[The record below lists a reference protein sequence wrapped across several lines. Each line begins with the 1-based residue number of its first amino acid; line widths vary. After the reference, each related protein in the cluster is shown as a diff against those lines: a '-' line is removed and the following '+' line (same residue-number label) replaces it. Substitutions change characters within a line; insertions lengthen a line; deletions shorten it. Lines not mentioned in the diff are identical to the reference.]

1 MKISA
6 TIITLNEQNNIAR
19 CIESLQDIVD
29 EIVVV
34 DSYST
39 DKTEEICSKY
49 EVKFIKQKF
58 LGYTAQKN
66 FAAKQTINDYVLN
79 IDADEYLSQELKK
92 SLKEIKQKATP
103 KVGYKLKR
111 LNNFWGN
118 WVKTCGLYPDK
129 QLRLYNKNLG
139 EFSGDFVHEK
149 VIFKDTSQPIG
160 ILEGD
165 LLHFSFSSK
174 QKFKEQLDKYANLK
188 AQEYI
193 AKGKHISLITAILK
207 ALWRLVKDYIFLLG
221 FTQGRL
227 GFFICSSYAKYE
239 YKKCRH
245 NIFSQNSKQS

>member
-19 CIESLQDIVD
+19 CIESLQDIVE
-29 EIVVV
+29 EIIVV

-39 DKTEEICSKY
+39 DKTEEICNKY
-49 EVKFIKQKF
+49 KVKFIKQKF
-58 LGYTAQKN
+58 LGYTKQKN
-66 FAAKQTINDYVLN
+66 FATKQTSNDYVLN
-79 IDADEYLSQELKK
+79 IDADECLSKELRESIKALKK
-92 SLKEIKQKATP
+92 VATP

-129 QLRLYNKNLG
+129 QLRLYNKNFG

-149 VIFKDTSQPIG
+149 VVFKDTSQPIG
-160 ILEGD
+160 ILKGD

-174 QKFKEQLDKYANLK
+174 QEFKKQLDKYAKLK

-193 AKGKHISLITAILK
+193 AKGKHSNHFTAILK
-207 ALWRLVKDYIFLLG
+207 ASWRFVKDYVFLGG
-221 FTQGRL
+221 FTQGGL
-227 GFFICSSYAKYE
+227 GFFICSAYAKYE
-239 YKKCRH
+239 YKK
-245 NIFSQNSKQS
+245 NIPHT

>member
-19 CIESLQDIVD
+19 CIESLQDIVE

-49 EVKFIKQKF
+49 NVKFIKQKF
-58 LGYTAQKN
+58 LGYTKQKN
-66 FAAKQTINDYVLN
+66 FAANQTSNDYVLN
-79 IDADEYLSQELKK
+79 IDADECLSEELRESIKA
-92 SLKEIKQKATP
+92 LKETATP

-160 ILEGD
+160 ILKGD

-193 AKGKHISLITAILK
+193 AKGKHRNHITAILK
-207 ALWRLVKDYIFLLG
+207 ASWRFVKNYVFLRG

-227 GFFICSSYAKYE
+227 GFFICSAYAKYE
-239 YKKCRH
+239 YRK
-245 NIFSQNSKQS
+245 NIPQI